1 LNAYFFQIVLL
12 DVVLEQLIP
21 GLAQEALLRPPPR
34 AALLLLRP
42 LRPGLHSQLQDRQK
56 QGPGG
61 AQVSREQKTE
71 HCPETVSD
79 EGKCRIHHRNSSVF
93 GNVHWRRDADIN
105 LDHISH
111 ITMMMII

>member
-1 LNAYFFQIVLL
+1 MNNQSLPALLWIYIYATHNINNEKPTFQIVLL

-71 HCPETVSD
+71 HCPETS
-79 EGKCRIHHRNSSVF
+79 
-93 GNVHWRRDADIN
+93 
-105 LDHISH
+105 
-111 ITMMMII
+111 